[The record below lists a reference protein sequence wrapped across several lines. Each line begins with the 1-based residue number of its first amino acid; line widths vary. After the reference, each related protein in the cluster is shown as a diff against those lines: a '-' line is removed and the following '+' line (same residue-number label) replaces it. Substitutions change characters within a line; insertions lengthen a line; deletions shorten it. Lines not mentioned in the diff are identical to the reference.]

1 MSTLQ
6 SLKLVAAKRTAVSPI
21 AVKRNK
27 LANKLQEQIEL
38 ITARQEGRSYSP
50 KRTQWISD
58 TDTGTRVAVE
68 VNKRVREWYWT
79 NEQGK
84 VNAIVKYGANVLAL
98 GKGGKNAIE
107 VTNLAELAGAYD
119 TIKQAVVAGELD
131 EAIAEA
137 SVRARK
143 GFGK

>member
-38 ITARQEGRSYSP
+38 ITARQDGRSYSP

-58 TDTGTRVAVE
+58 PETGTRVAVE
-68 VNKRVREWYWT
+68 VNKRVREWFWT

>member
-50 KRTQWISD
+50 KRMQWISD
-58 TDTGTRVAVE
+58 AETGTRVAVE
-68 VNKRVREWYWT
+68 VNKRVREWFWT

>member
-1 MSTLQ
+1 M
-6 SLKLVAAKRTAVSPI
+6 
-21 AVKRNK
+21 
-27 LANKLQEQIEL
+27 
-38 ITARQEGRSYSP
+38 
-50 KRTQWISD
+50 
-58 TDTGTRVAVE
+58 E
-68 VNKRVREWYWT
+68 VNKRVREWFWT

-119 TIKQAVVAGELD
+119 TIKQAVVSGELD
-131 EAIAEA
+131 EAISEA

>member
-1 MSTLQ
+1 MSSLLN
-6 SLKLVAAKRTAVSPI
+6 LKLVTAKKMPVNAVAA
-21 AVKRNK
+21 KRNK
-27 LANKLQEQIEL
+27 LASKLQEQIEL
-38 ITARQEGRSYSP
+38 IAAKQKGQHYTPTRL
-50 KRTQWISD
+50 QWISD
-58 TDTGTRVAVE
+58 DETGTRTAVE
-68 VNKRVREWYWT
+68 VNKRVREWFWT